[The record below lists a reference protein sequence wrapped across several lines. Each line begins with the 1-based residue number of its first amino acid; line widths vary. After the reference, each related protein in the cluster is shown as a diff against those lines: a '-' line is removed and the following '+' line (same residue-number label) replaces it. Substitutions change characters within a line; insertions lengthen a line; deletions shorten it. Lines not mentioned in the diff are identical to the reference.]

1 MLRTVNQQV
10 GGSIARIA
18 GEVLSCTG
26 VMLWHYRISYC
37 CLLCLSSCVNL
48 PEKTM
53 CVCMHLCVCMQDR
66 TSAVVKEKCTCKKLD
81 TLGHTFVF
89 FPELLLFL
97 LLAFNSTSPPATPPS
112 LVSPVSLLTHA
123 YTHSQTHTH
132 LGIFG
137 LEGSQVSLISGFGYS
152 TVCSWTHICER
163 S

>member
-1 MLRTVNQQV
+1 MLGTVNQQV

-26 VMLWHYRISYC
+26 VMLWHYRISCC
-37 CLLCLSSCVNL
+37 CLLCLSSCVNP

-89 FPELLLFL
+89 FLNYFFSCYLLLIALPPLPPLPPLCL
-97 LLAFNSTSPPATPPS
+97 LS
-112 LVSPVSLLTHA
+112 LFSLMH
-123 YTHSQTHTH
+123 THT
-132 LGIFG
+132 
-137 LEGSQVSLISGFGYS
+137 VR
-152 TVCSWTHICER
+152 HIHI
-163 S
+163 